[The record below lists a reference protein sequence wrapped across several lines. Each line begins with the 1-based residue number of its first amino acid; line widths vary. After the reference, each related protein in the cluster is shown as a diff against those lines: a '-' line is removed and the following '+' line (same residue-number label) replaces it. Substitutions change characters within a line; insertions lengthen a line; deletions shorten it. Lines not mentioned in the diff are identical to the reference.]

1 MSIIKQAKEN
11 PFGAIG
17 LLLTLAGVAF
27 SVVNFIILNRVEP
40 LTSRVVAIE
49 DRNQKADPLINDF
62 YVIKEKVNR
71 IEKTVDKIA
80 DRLGVIQ

>member
-1 MSIIKQAKEN
+1 MSIIKQAKAN
-11 PFGAIG
+11 PFAAIG

-40 LTSRVVAIE
+40 LTTRVQAIE
-49 DRNQKADPLINDF
+49 ERNQKVDPLINDF
-62 YVIKEKVNR
+62 YVVREKVTR